1 MPSHHHFSPRH
12 FSHGHHE
19 QLVREF
25 LQAAHG
31 VQIKHLDAYVAEQ
44 VKCWGFPEFNP
55 GNRDEYQGF
64 FNYIADV
71 FAEQTF
77 SIEQLLADD
86 AQVLVRFRINGKHH
100 EEFMGLPATGGELE
114 FTATALF
121 RLEAGMI
128 HEVWMYNKHIV
139 LQTAKGY
146 CYSTRAAI
154 TCPHVSSM
162 HAIAC

>member
-1 MPSHHHFSPRH
+1 MSSHHRFSHHHN
-12 FSHGHHE
+12 E

-25 LQAAHG
+25 LQAAHTA
-31 VQIKHLDAYVAEQ
+31 QIKHLDAYVAEQ

-71 FAEQTF
+71 FAAQTF

-100 EEFMGLPATGGELE
+100 EEFMGLPASCGELE

-121 RLEAGMI
+121 RLEEGVI
-128 HEVWMYNKHIV
+128 REVWMYNKHIV
-139 LQTAKGY
+139 LQTTKGY
-146 CYSTRAAI
+146 RYSTRATIVRPRVYSA
-154 TCPHVSSM
+154 